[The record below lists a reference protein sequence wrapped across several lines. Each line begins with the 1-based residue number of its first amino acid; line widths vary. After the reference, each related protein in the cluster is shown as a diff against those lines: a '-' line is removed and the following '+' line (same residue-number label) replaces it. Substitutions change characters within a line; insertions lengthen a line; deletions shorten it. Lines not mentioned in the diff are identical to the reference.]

1 MRTAPRCRMVKRRK
15 RVDRQVK
22 AQLRSSSGRSSK
34 LIKDREGIEAVVEV
48 AGAGRLVLYVDSEG
62 GYSLRGYPEG
72 AEAPSRTL
80 LAAGVMGSEG
90 IVANCAGQAPG
101 GGIEDEPG

>member
-1 MRTAPRCRMVKRRK
+1 MVKRRK

-72 AEAPSRTL
+72 GEEAASRTL